1 MRLLGF
7 TEEITQCGCCGKSEL
22 KGTYAFETT
31 SGIQYYGS
39 ICAKKHGYSG
49 DSLCKDATQAKRE
62 RYFHMIAEYD
72 EAVKELQEEYYHIDI
87 FTPRAEE
94 IRTEMRRIKSEIE
107 NKYKIAS

>member
-22 KGTYAFETT
+22 KGTYAFETS

-39 ICAKKHGYSG
+39 TCAKKHGYYGS
-49 DSLCKDATQAKRE
+49 SIVADATKAKRE
-62 RYFHMIAEYD
+62 RYFQIQAEYN
-72 EAVKELQEEYYHIDI
+72 EVVKELQEEYYNIDI
-87 FTPRAEE
+87 FTQRAEE

>member
-22 KGTYAFETT
+22 KGTYVFETS

-39 ICAKKHGYSG
+39 TCAKKHGYSG
-49 DSLCKDATQAKRE
+49 TSIRKDATKAKRE
-62 RYFHMIAEYD
+62 RDYQIQAEYD
-72 EAVKELQEEYYHIDI
+72 KAVEGLKEEYYHIDI
-87 FTPRAEE
+87 FTQRAEE

>member
-1 MRLLGF
+1 MKLLGF

-22 KGTYAFETT
+22 KGTYAFETS

-39 ICAKKHGYSG
+39 TCAKKYGYSG
-49 DSLCKDATQAKRE
+49 TSIRKDATKAKKE
-62 RYFHMIAEYD
+62 RYYKMMAEYD
-72 EAVKELQEEYYHIDI
+72 KAVEELQKEYYHIDI
-87 FTPRAEE
+87 FTQRAEE

>member
-1 MRLLGF
+1 MKLLGF

-22 KGTYAFETT
+22 KGTYAFETS

-39 ICAKKHGYSG
+39 TCAKKYGYSG
-49 DSLCKDATQAKRE
+49 ASIRKDATKAEKE
-62 RYFHMIAEYD
+62 RYYQIQIEYN
-72 EAVKELQEEYYHIDI
+72 EAVKELNEEYYYIDI
-87 FTPRAEE
+87 FTQRAEE